1 MNSTR
6 EKSVRKELI
15 SEESG
20 KHLLQR
26 IFQEKPIY
34 RKVLKTNFI
43 CGIFSLPDYL
53 AYLSYLSF
61 LKKTNRLNQTV
72 NLYE

>member
-53 AYLSYLSF
+53 SYLSF

>member
-53 AYLSYLSF
+53 AYLSF